1 MWNRSPQAGAD
12 MTEPKL
18 NYIGPLP
25 EALTHA
31 GGTHW
36 WRRVPVAFFAVVVV
50 PTVLAAIYFLLVASP
65 RYVSEA
71 RFIVRSAGQS
81 PSSLGLALQGVGIS
95 QGQSD
100 AFAVHE
106 YMTSAD
112 GLRDLRRRVDVP
124 ALLGRPSA
132 DLFSRY
138 PRLGEARSEEG
149 LLKALNR
156 FVVVGYDS
164 STGISTLRVEAFR
177 PQDARQIATVLLDG
191 GEALVNRLNER
202 SVNDAVSQA
211 RVTRDNAVR
220 NLSQAQAELTT
231 FRNRQEFIDP
241 QTLVSENA
249 ELVGQLNA
257 RIAELQAERSQ
268 VASQAPDSPQ
278 LPALDAR
285 IAAYRRQVEA
295 ERSKV
300 AGDASALAP
309 KVGVYEE
316 LSFNRELATRELAAA
331 TTALLAAEQDARRQ
345 QVYLERVVSPN
356 LPQTAIEPR
365 RWLSLLAVFATMM
378 LLYGLGWLVWA
389 GVREHRQG

>member
-1 MWNRSPQAGAD
+1 
-12 MTEPKL
+12 
-18 NYIGPLP
+18 
-25 EALTHA
+25 
-31 GGTHW
+31 
-36 WRRVPVAFFAVVVV
+36 
-50 PTVLAAIYFLLVASP
+50 
-65 RYVSEA
+65 
-71 RFIVRSAGQS
+71 
-81 PSSLGLALQGVGIS
+81 
-95 QGQSD
+95 
-100 AFAVHE
+100 
-106 YMTSAD
+106 
-112 GLRDLRRRVDVP
+112 
-124 ALLGRPSA
+124 
-132 DLFSRY
+132 LFSRY